1 MLPEQL
7 AQKLQD
13 ILDEVYNIGCETEYD
28 YQQKYSVVK
37 MLEDLIAE
45 VKDV

>member
-13 ILDEVYNIGCETEYD
+13 ILNEVYNIYCETEYD